1 MEAARRPR
9 PSLRRRRPSPGA
21 AAPGRPLGAA
31 PSPPSPPSPAG
42 RLLLSSLRALSGRGG
57 PVPGVG
63 ECARP
68 WADLL
73 RAGIADLS
81 PDGELPPLPA
91 FPGPD
96 PGRRPKRTASPEE
109 FTVGARTFSWTP
121 FPPAPRGGGG
131 LGPPHRVPLRARS
144 PQRCASPEPRG
155 TPGAPEQLWEASPS
169 LRSCPMCQVDF
180 APRLAQLDIDS
191 HLAQCLAE
199 STEDVV
205 W

>member
-9 PSLRRRRPSPGA
+9 PSLRRRRPSPG
-21 AAPGRPLGAA
+21 GG
-31 PSPPSPPSPAG
+31 
-42 RLLLSSLRALSGRGG
+42 GRGG

-180 APRLAQLDIDS
+180 APRQQPVICRHTELDPRRP
-191 HLAQCLAE
+191 AATPWPCLC
-199 STEDVV
+199 SCL
-205 W
+205 